1 MALVD
6 LLHILLQTLPDPDFV
21 GLDETH
27 VWQHIHWGFIFYLR
41 GECCIIFVLWVD
53 ECIRR
58 VPPSLRISHALVC
71 LSSFHRYHGQKRL
84 NFSSLVDENHMRN
97 VFTSSSSKMASACLV
112 TQGWSKLYQ
121 CLEYSLLSTRSAR
134 LMAQGSVSLGLARP
148 INIIRFCKIL
158 PQLKQS

>member
-6 LLHILLQTLPDPDFV
+6 LLHILLLILLDPDFV

-41 GECCIIFVLWVD
+41 GECCILFVLWVD
-53 ECIRR
+53 EC
-58 VPPSLRISHALVC
+58 ISHALVC

-97 VFTSSSSKMASACLV
+97 VFISSSSKMASACLV
-112 TQGWSKLYQ
+112 YQ

-148 INIIRFCKIL
+148 INIIRFCKVL
-158 PQLKQS
+158 PQLK